1 MATTRLIPMHVI
13 KGQTVAHTV
22 HERLSYAINPDKTN
36 SGQLVKAYGCEPE
49 TAAGEI
55 LLCKKQYETYIGAVK
70 RRRVTSCSIRS
81 GSPLNRERSP
91 QRRHKRSVLS
101 WP

>member
-22 HERLSYAINPDKTN
+22 NERLSYAINPDKTN

-49 TAAGEI
+49 TAAGEM
-55 LLCKKQYETYIGAVK
+55 LLWKKVCF
-70 RRRVTSCSIRS
+70 V
-81 GSPLNRERSP
+81 NR
-91 QRRHKRSVLS
+91 LS
-101 WP
+101 RKKSSSFPGFYQKPSREKS